1 MCVIVLT
8 PTLNKSFKFQSDW
21 PYNNSQT
28 YLLQTLLSDIQN
40 DKNKTFKETS
50 NNYIFTTTVNYP
62 NNTDLVKQ
70 NIYFDKELIPEK
82 VEVLNNNNDVLI
94 KMNFDKVDLNA
105 NFKDKQ
111 FSLDDNMQAAKTED
125 NSEPVSKIEGEIYP
139 MYIPEGTTLANRET
153 VEMDEGERVIMTY
166 EGDSPFM
173 VVEQTASVADE
184 HSVVSVYG
192 DPLQM
197 GMAVAAISDNMISWV
212 SNGIEYYVV
221 SDNMSESELM
231 SVASSVGTM
240 PVSK

>member
-1 MCVIVLT
+1 MCVRVLT
-8 PTLNKSFKFQSDW
+8 PSLNKSFKFQSDW

-40 DKNKTFKETS
+40 DKDKKFKETT
-50 NNYIFTTTVNYP
+50 NNYIFTTSVNYP

-70 NIYFDKELIPEK
+70 IIYFDKDLNPEK

-105 NFKDKQ
+105 KFKKNH
-111 FSLDDNMQAAKTED
+111 FSLDDNMEAAKTED
-125 NSEPVSKIEGEIYP
+125 TSAPVSKIDGEIYP
-139 MYIPEGTTLANRET
+139 MYVPEGTTLSSRET

-173 VVEQTASVADE
+173 VIEQTASVSDDHA
-184 HSVVSVYG
+184 VMSVYG
-192 DPLQM
+192 EPLQM
-197 GMAVAAISDNMISWV
+197 ATGVANVSDNMISWV

-231 SVASSVGTM
+231 SVANSVSTI